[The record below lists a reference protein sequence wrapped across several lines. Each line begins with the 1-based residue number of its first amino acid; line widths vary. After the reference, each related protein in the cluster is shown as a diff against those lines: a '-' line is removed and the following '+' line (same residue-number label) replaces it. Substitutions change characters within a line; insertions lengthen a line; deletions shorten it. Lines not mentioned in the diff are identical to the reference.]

1 MLRIARFEKVSP
13 QRFVNDWI
21 STFPQQTIEQAVMA
35 YEHIQLPRRATS
47 GSAGYDFFA
56 PVGFELPAG
65 GSIKIPTGVRALIE
79 DGWVLTLYP
88 RSGLGFKFRFQLDNT
103 VGVIDSDYAHSD
115 NEGHIFMR
123 MTNDSR
129 EGKVLPGNIIKID
142 GFLNHRVD
150 TKLLGDIADEFAKYF
165 DTSKVTVVLT
175 AEASGIALATA
186 CAERYGVPMLF
197 AKKAKSDNIESGLIQ
212 SEIFSYTYKKKVT
225 LLVSQEWL
233 SKDDRVLII
242 DDFMANGYAMGGLVD
257 IVKKAGAQLVG
268 IGVAVEKGF
277 QGGGDKFRAMKDVP
291 YKALAVIESASAE
304 DGITF
309 REDD

>member
-1 MLRIARFEKVSP
+1 MEQLKERIR
-13 QRFVNDWI
+13 
-21 STFPQQTIEQAVMA
+21 
-35 YEHIQLPRRATS
+35 
-47 GSAGYDFFA
+47 
-56 PVGFELPAG
+56 
-65 GSIKIPTGVRALIE
+65 
-79 DGWVLTLYP
+79 
-88 RSGLGFKFRFQLDNT
+88 
-103 VGVIDSDYAHSD
+103 
-115 NEGHIFMR
+115 
-123 MTNDSR
+123 R

-175 AEASGIALATA
+175 ASGIALATA